1 MYLDN
6 AATTKP
12 YDEVIMGMGKI
23 AEWYYNPSAIYKEA
37 DEVRNVIEGCR
48 KNIEWLL
55 GGGHIYFTSGATE
68 SNNWVLRCMGGGL
81 GSIVSDN
88 IEHHSVL
95 RVCEDLGAVI
105 VGVESDGVVDVE
117 KIVDAVTDE
126 TRLVS
131 VMAVN
136 NVLGTRNNIK
146 EIVRRVKEKNENVL
160 VHTDATQLV
169 GHEWVNAMELG
180 VDFLSA
186 SAHKFGGLKGT
197 GLLWSREEISDV
209 YGAVGVMLI
218 GGGQEHGVR
227 AGTEN
232 VVGIW
237 AMSRALSI
245 SLRTCETDMQ
255 ACKKMWERLKQGF
268 EEIDGCVICGSTENR
283 MFNNIYVAFKDISS
297 EALVMALDDMGIM
310 CSVGSACDSG
320 ELDKNYVLEAI
331 GMDDEHIDGGLR
343 LTYKGMFDDEEFFRC
358 LKKCLRDFGYYN
370 D

>member
-12 YDEVIMGMGKI
+12 YDEVIMGMGEI

-55 GGGHIYFTSGATE
+55 GGGHVYFTSGATE

-117 KIVDAVTDE
+117 KIVDAVTDK

-136 NVLGTRNNIK
+136 NVLGTRNDIK
-146 EIVRRVKEKNENVL
+146 EIVKRVKEKNENVL

-197 GLLWSREEISDV
+197 GLLWSREEIND
-209 YGAVGVMLI
+209 GLLI
-218 GGGQEHGVR
+218 GGAQEHGVR

-255 ACKKMWERLKQGF
+255 ACRKMWERLRQGF
-268 EEIDGCVICGSTENR
+268 EEIDGCVICGSTEKR

-297 EALVMALDDMGIM
+297 EALVMALDDM
-310 CSVGSACDSG
+310 
-320 ELDKNYVLEAI
+320 
-331 GMDDEHIDGGLR
+331 
-343 LTYKGMFDDEEFFRC
+343 
-358 LKKCLRDFGYYN
+358 
-370 D
+370 

>member
-12 YDEVIMGMGKI
+12 YDEVINGMGKI
-23 AEWYYNPSAIYKEA
+23 AEWYYNPSAIYREA
-37 DEVRNVIEGCR
+37 DEVRCVVEGCR

-55 GGGHIYFTSGATE
+55 GGGHVYFTSGATE
-68 SNNWVLRCMGGGL
+68 SNNWVLRITKDG
-81 GSIVSDN
+81 IISDN

-95 RVCEDLGAVI
+95 RVCEELGAVI
-105 VGVESDGVVDVE
+105 IGVESDGVVDVE

-136 NVLGTRNNIK
+136 NVLGTRNDIK
-146 EIVRRVKEKNENVL
+146 EIVRRVKEKNSRVL
-160 VHTDATQLV
+160 VHTDATQLI
-169 GHEWVNAMELG
+169 GHEWVNAMDLG

-197 GLLWSREEISDV
+197 GLLWSREEIKD
-209 YGAVGVMLI
+209 GMLT
-218 GGGQEHGVR
+218 GGSQEHGVR

-255 ACKKMWERLKQGF
+255 ACKKMWERLKRGF
-268 EEIDGCVICGSTENR
+268 EEIDGCVICGSTEKR
-283 MFNNIYVAFKDISS
+283 MFNNMYVAFKDISS

-343 LTYKGMFDDEEFFRC
+343 LTYKGMFDDGEFFRC
-358 LKKCLRDFGYYN
+358 LKRCLREFGCYE
-370 D
+370 